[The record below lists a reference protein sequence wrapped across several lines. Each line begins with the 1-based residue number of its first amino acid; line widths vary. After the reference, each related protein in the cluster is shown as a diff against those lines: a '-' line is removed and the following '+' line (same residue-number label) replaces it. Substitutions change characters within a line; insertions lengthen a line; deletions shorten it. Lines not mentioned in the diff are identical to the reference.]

1 MPSRRKIAQIRA
13 EMGDFASARQAS
25 TQFADPVH
33 HRVCDI
39 DGAGAD
45 VGRPL
50 IRRVGD
56 AKEGDRDLDHA
67 IAPYADGTGLRD
79 GRQYGVRA
87 ASQRDRCRDNSIRN
101 PDVGD
106 GALTERAGGHRQRC
120 AITFLPLRRKP
131 REQII
136 GGCRGRQGD
145 DTLIDVIHLH
155 RGTVVSPRHPG
166 DAFDLDGP
174 VNVPLRQVT
183 DAHAVS
189 GPSRYIT
196 VSQTV
201 AAPEHRRERWKGLKR
216 LVEER

>member
-67 IAPYADGTGLRD
+67 IAPYADGTGLR
-79 GRQYGVRA
+79 
-87 ASQRDRCRDNSIRN
+87 
-101 PDVGD
+101 
-106 GALTERAGGHRQRC
+106 
-120 AITFLPLRRKP
+120 
-131 REQII
+131 
-136 GGCRGRQGD
+136 
-145 DTLIDVIHLH
+145 
-155 RGTVVSPRHPG
+155 
-166 DAFDLDGP
+166 
-174 VNVPLRQVT
+174 T
-183 DAHAVS
+183 DASMECVPRRS
-189 GPSRYIT
+189 E
-196 VSQTV
+196 TV
-201 AAPEHRRERWKGLKR
+201 AATTESATRTSVMER
-216 LVEER
+216 